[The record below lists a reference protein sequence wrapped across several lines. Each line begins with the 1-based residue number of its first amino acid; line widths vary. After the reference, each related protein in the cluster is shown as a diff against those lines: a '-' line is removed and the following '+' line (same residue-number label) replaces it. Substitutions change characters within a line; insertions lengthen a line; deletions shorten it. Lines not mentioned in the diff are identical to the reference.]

1 MPIKVYLYFPLM
13 IVEKINV
20 MLKWEKHPKEGWI
33 GFLKNLF
40 YTTNLSLIPLS
51 RLVPS
56 LFQICLRDSGNVLH
70 WPHPQYSK
78 VQVTLEASPQIY
90 LWDVGHC

>member
-1 MPIKVYLYFPLM
+1 MIWVSNPSGKYVFDWLYL
-13 IVEKINV
+13 N
-20 MLKWEKHPKEGWI
+20 
-33 GFLKNLF
+33 
-40 YTTNLSLIPLS
+40 TTNLSLIPLS
-51 RLVPS
+51 RLVSS

-78 VQVTLEASPQIY
+78 VQVTLEASPQRY